1 MLEQHEGQ
9 AHKLWYTRRE
19 DEVKG
24 PFPQGVIRDHILLG
38 RIREGDELSLDAEHW
53 QPLSELPELIPEVML
68 QADTPEGRERLIQ
81 ARLHADE
88 RRSPERRDPK
98 VAWIGGE
105 HRRRDRREAE
115 PEQVQRYRE
124 SLIEM
129 REAVRSSQ
137 APRTVALALIGAVA
151 VVLIGAFLLY
161 RPQFDAS
168 APADCARPP
177 APGVNWSYCHLEG
190 RSLVGADLSGATLNN
205 AALIG
210 SDMRRVQLVGSDVS
224 YADLS
229 VVRLERSN
237 LVGANLTGTLL
248 VRTDLT
254 QANLE
259 AADLSFANLE
269 GARLAGA
276 RLDRARLHKTIW
288 VDGRLCGPESIG
300 ECRP

>member
-1 MLEQHEGQ
+1 MLERHEKP

-24 PFPQGVIRDHILLG
+24 PFPQGVIHDHILLG
-38 RIREGDELSLDAEHW
+38 RIREGDELSLDGEHW
-53 QPLSELPELIPEVML
+53 RPLLELPELIPEVMRH
-68 QADTPEGRERLIQ
+68 ADTPEGRERLIQ

-88 RRSPERRDPK
+88 RRSPERRDAK
-98 VAWIGGE
+98 VTWIGGE
-105 HRRRDRREAE
+105 HRRRDRRELE
-115 PEQVQRYRE
+115 PVEVQRYRE

-129 REAVRSSQ
+129 REAARSAQ

-151 VVLIGAFLLY
+151 VVLVGAFLLY
-161 RPQFDAS
+161 RPQFDTPVAAECAS
-168 APADCARPP
+168 PP
-177 APGVNWSYCHLEG
+177 APGVNWSYCRLEG
-190 RSLVGADLSGATLNN
+190 RRLIGADLSGATLSN

-210 SDMRRVQLVGSDVS
+210 SDMRRVQLLGSDVR

-229 VVRLERSN
+229 VARMERAT
-237 LVGANLTGTLL
+237 LTGANLTGAVL
-248 VRTDLT
+248 VRTNLT

-269 GARLAGA
+269 GAELAGA

-288 VDGRLCGPESIG
+288 VDGRVCGAESIG
-300 ECRP
+300 ECRR